1 MSTLWFLLIF
11 VGLMLV
17 GGVWS
22 IRSQGAPVWA
32 QVLLGLLALVMI
44 AAGALNYFF

>member
-1 MSTLWFLLIF
+1 MSTVWFALMF

-22 IRSQGAPVWA
+22 IRSQGAPVRA
-32 QVLLGLLALVMI
+32 QILLAALAVVMV
-44 AAGALNYFF
+44 AAGALNYFG

>member
-32 QVLLGLLALVMI
+32 QVLLLVLAVATI
-44 AAGALNYFF
+44 TAGALNYFG